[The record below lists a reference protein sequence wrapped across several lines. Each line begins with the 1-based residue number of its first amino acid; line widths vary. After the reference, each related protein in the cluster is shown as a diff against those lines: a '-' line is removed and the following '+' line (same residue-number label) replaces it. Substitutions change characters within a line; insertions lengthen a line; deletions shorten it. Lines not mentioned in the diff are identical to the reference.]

1 MNRVTKRDE
10 NGMLFVDGLSWLE
23 VIRALTHAISK
34 LEQCE
39 DACDAP
45 CLVASFMDGD
55 LGPVKYRLIDEA
67 RSVWQC
73 EECSHI
79 AQFEANGPIS
89 NGWIVCPCCARMIA
103 DDSEDVLDEE
113 DDDENQC

>member
-1 MNRVTKRDE
+1 MSRVTKRDE
-10 NGMLFVDGLSWLE
+10 NGMLLVDGLSWLE
-23 VIRALTHAISK
+23 AIRALTHAISK

-73 EECSHI
+73 ERCGHI
-79 AQFEANGPIS
+79 TQFEADGPTE
-89 NGWIVCPCCARMIA
+89 NGWHVCPSCVSMITP
-103 DDSEDVLDEE
+103 EPEDEE
-113 DDDENQC
+113 DEPC